1 MARVDNSVEFQ
12 QLWGRDLGIGLA
24 SSNLFF
30 LSASLVGVYMDTNI
44 SSAGNAIVVSVQV
57 ILVDV
62 LVLLVEMLA
71 GCLARV
77 VWVGQG
83 ATVRPMLTGNDSDIG
98 R

>member
-1 MARVDNSVEFQ
+1 MEFQ
-12 QLWGRDLGIGLA
+12 QLWGKDLGIGLA
-24 SSNLFF
+24 FSLNLFF

-44 SSAGNAIVVSVQV
+44 SSAGNVTVVSVQV

-62 LVLLVEMLA
+62 LILLVEMLV

-77 VWVGQG
+77 VWVVQG
-83 ATVRPMLTGNDSDIG
+83 ATVHPMLTGNDSDTG